1 MTHYEKIKQIANH
14 YGFRHQAIK
23 TTEECSELAVVM
35 AKYVLGQAGRSAVV
49 DELADVTIMKRQM
62 QYLMK
67 ISRAELDQAIENK
80 VNRQLERMKNEKSLD
95 KSKKRSIIK
104 NHQSIEKLLKEIE
117 WYQEL
122 YDKSRRDQIR
132 CAEEAEALR
141 AENDRLRAALQQDR
155 RHKRRGA

>member
-1 MTHYEKIKQIANH
+1 MTHYEKIKRIANH
-14 YGFRHQAIK
+14 YCFRHQAIK
-23 TTEECSELAVVM
+23 TAEECSELSAAFCKLVNGEGGRAAVIDEMSDVM
-35 AKYVLGQAGRSAVV
+35 
-49 DELADVTIMKRQM
+49 IMTQQM
-62 QYLMK
+62 RYLMH
-67 ISRAELDQAIENK
+67 IDRAELDQTIENK
-80 VNRQLERMKNEKSLD
+80 VNRQLERIKNEKSLD

-141 AENDRLRAALQQDR
+141 AENERLRAALQDR

>member
-23 TTEECSELAVVM
+23 TTEQSSELAVVM
-35 AKYVLGQAGRSAVV
+35 TKYVLGQAGRSAVV

-67 ISRAELDQAIENK
+67 ISRAELDHAIENK

-104 NHQSIEKLLKEIE
+104 NHNLMQDIN

-122 YDKSRRDQIR
+122 YDKARRAQIES
-132 CAEEAEALR
+132 AEEAEALR
-141 AENDRLRAALQQDR
+141 AENERLRAALQNR